1 MLSGLPPPEKLNV
14 ITFFRDFRDYF
25 CFNIFLP
32 ILGKNKRMGDDFR
45 RKAAF
50 TLAEVLIT
58 LGVIGI
64 VAAMTMPV
72 LTANYQKTVLKNQFK
87 KAYSTYQQALLKTSF
102 DNGGDISCYYNADN
116 SGDKVLTNCRSFYE
130 AFTKELKVTKICE
143 NNTECNT
150 NYSGI
155 TFNGGCST
163 SLSLQSK
170 QYVLADGTII
180 FPYTDGI
187 NYPLFFVDINGL
199 KGPNKPGYDLFS
211 FMIMRKENSDA
222 YFFSSTIT
230 GCLYDSIDENGFKSL
245 TDIYK

>member
-1 MLSGLPPPEKLNV
+1 
-14 ITFFRDFRDYF
+14 
-25 CFNIFLP
+25 
-32 ILGKNKRMGDDFR
+32 MGDDFR

-116 SGDKVLTNCRSFYE
+116 SGDKVLTNCPSFYE

-155 TFNGGCST
+155 TYTGGCST

-211 FMIMRKENSDA
+211 FMIMRKEIVMLISLAVQSQDVFMILLTKMDLKALQIYINKIWNLPKNL
-222 YFFSSTIT
+222 STI
-230 GCLYDSIDENGFKSL
+230 F
-245 TDIYK
+245 